1 MLKNLKRYTV
11 SLLCALLIF
20 PVFSQ
25 EYDSNPELTPEELL
39 ELENAEEQE
48 SEKKDKL
55 SAELQQNFI
64 IVEPMRAHELN
75 PQLTNYASDSQFLD
89 GLFEGLFRTSPI
101 NLEPQYA
108 IAKEFKISRDKKRW
122 TIILR
127 DDAFFSNG
135 EKITAEA
142 VRDSWLRMLANPDA
156 PYSSLFDIVRGAEA
170 FRPVRQDRTA

>member
-1 MLKNLKRYTV
+1 MFKNLKKIVV
-11 SLLCALLIF
+11 SLFCTSLLF
-20 PVFSQ
+20 PLFSQ
-25 EYDSNPELTPEELL
+25 EFDPGQELTPEELL
-39 ELENAEEQE
+39 ELENAREREAE
-48 SEKKDKL
+48 DKDKL

-64 IVEPMRAHELN
+64 IVEPLRPHELN

-89 GLFEGLFRTSPI
+89 GLYEGLFRTSPI

-142 VRDSWLRMLANPDA
+142 VRDSWLRMLANH
-156 PYSSLFDIVRGAEA
+156 
-170 FRPVRQDRTA
+170 